1 MTEAPKQPD
10 LRSKLV
16 RNEGRHSGTV
26 VQLRLKE
33 AHYKA
38 LGGLQNLLEQHSGIR
53 PSHSVILRRALMG
66 YLLKTAKLQ
75 PEQLNEEI
83 ELIQLYCR

>member
-1 MTEAPKQPD
+1 MTAAIKQPD

-16 RNEGRHSGTV
+16 RNEGRHYGTV

-38 LGGLQNLLEQHSGIR
+38 LGDLQNLLEKSSGTR

-66 YLLKTAKLQ
+66 YLMRAAKLNT
-75 PEQLNEEI
+75 EQLEEEM
-83 ELIQLYCR
+83 ELIRLYCR